1 MTIISM
7 CCPVDTVVCENPL
20 LLGEELGGAD
30 TIRKDKVR
38 RDADKDGLHHKK
50 NQVSLRLEIWSNN
63 NQLTKSP
70 SITKI
75 QRHELNP
82 PRVPI
87 SAIPRARRPPKAPE
101 SEAAV

>member
-1 MTIISM
+1 MRLYARTLCSSVRNLAVLTPSGRTKYAAIPTKMVYIIR
-7 CCPVDTVVCENPL
+7 E
-20 LLGEELGGAD
+20 
-30 TIRKDKVR
+30 K
-38 RDADKDGLHHKK
+38 
-50 NQVSLRLEIWSNN
+50 QVSLRLEIWSNN

-87 SAIPRARRPPKAPE
+87 SAIPRARRPPKAPD